1 MKIGDACPD
10 FTLPSTDGIFR
21 LSEKLGKNRYIVL
34 YFYPKDNTPGC
45 TTEACSFRDN
55 MEDVTKYGAD
65 VYGISTDSI
74 ESHRKFASKHGL
86 SFPLLSDEKGEVAKL
101 FNAYNSL
108 FRAASRK
115 TFVISPEGKVVHI
128 VEGVQPRE
136 HVRRVI
142 EYLKNQTSK

>member
-86 SFPLLSDEKGEVAKL
+86 SFPLLSYEKGEVSKL